1 MTTNIALA
9 SWRHWIPLALISVLM
24 AATFGAQA
32 DDGHNHG
39 AETPATQGSASPRV
53 EAHSDLFEL
62 VGIVDKGQ
70 MTVYLDRFATNEP
83 VIGAKLEF
91 ESGTTKGVATP
102 QPDGTYLV
110 KFDALSKPGQVPLSF
125 TVTAGSDTDLLAGDL
140 DLKDPHDHHDE
151 AAGKPW
157 LRWLGFA
164 AAALAALALA
174 AFALRMRAARRARKE
189 FQ

>member
-1 MTTNIALA
+1 MTSNIAPA
-9 SWRHWIPLALISVLM
+9 SWRHCIALALASVLL
-24 AATFGAQA
+24 AAAFAARAGG
-32 DDGHNHG
+32 DHDHG
-39 AETPATQGSASPRV
+39 AEASAAGGAASPRV

-83 VIGAKLEF
+83 VVGAKIEF
-91 ESGTTKGVATP
+91 ESGAEKGVATP

-110 KFDALSKPGQVPLSF
+110 KFDALSKPGQIPLSF
-125 TVTAGSDTDLLAGDL
+125 TVTAGSDSDLLAGDL
-140 DLKDPHDHHDE
+140 ELKDPHAHDDE

-164 AAALAALALA
+164 AAALAALALTA
-174 AFALRMRAARRARKE
+174 VALRTRAARRSRKE
-189 FQ
+189 FK